1 MQQSLILKVQ
11 QTFKHQISFWKANI
25 ATLCQMFIKSNQ
37 NFCGCFS
44 KLSNNVKNDVVRKAV
59 YDKLVIN

>member
-1 MQQSLILKVQ
+1 
-11 QTFKHQISFWKANI
+11 
-25 ATLCQMFIKSNQ
+25 MFIKSNQ